1 MLVSNLGAKK
11 ERARERKGT
20 PSTLACPPRVVSCA
34 HITNKRLPRRL
45 IERNEI
51 EDGSENGHN

>member
-11 ERARERKGT
+11 ERRERKGA

-34 HITNKRLPRRL
+34 YITNKRLPRRL